1 MWVTTKGRYGLRAM
15 IELARSHGK
24 GPIQMSYMSEELG
37 LSRKYLHT
45 LLSQLRD
52 AGLVNS
58 HRGAGGGFS
67 LTKPPTEIN
76 VAELI
81 TALEDC
87 EILVDC
93 VRNSEFCDRDAQ
105 CVARELWSDLGKEIT
120 SYLSKIMLQ
129 DLVDKQDRLGIPMV
143 KGCGMDPAEDAE

>member
-15 IELARSHGK
+15 IELARDYNQ
-24 GPIQMSYMSEELG
+24 GPIQMSAMSEELG

-52 AGLVNS
+52 AELVNS

-67 LTKPPTEIN
+67 LSRPPAEIT
-76 VAELI
+76 VADLV

-87 EILVDC
+87 EVLVDC
-93 VRNSEFCDRDAQ
+93 VRDKTYCARDSQ
-105 CVARELWSDLGKEIT
+105 CVARELWSDLGKYIT
-120 SYLSKIMLQ
+120 DYLAKISLQ
-129 DLVDKQDRLGIPMV
+129 DLADKQAAIGHPDIP
-143 KGCGMDPAEDAE
+143 GCGNESL